1 MGGAATTR
9 ERQAALRARRRSGG
23 LNYIHVWANAD
34 QERTIKAFLADPA
47 AITLHVTADPIESDE
62 VTRLRFD
69 LVQQRAELQQ
79 RLHEVAEK
87 ENKLE
92 AQRRAQDAYDAE
104 VDRLVGREEESE
116 ATYQQ
121 YKAWA
126 DEAKQRLD
134 DVYKRERELDR
145 QERQLKS
152 IGARLN
158 KDRESNAVTDKAR
171 TEALVQRFTTKPDY
185 SKPGIP
191 NKPIDDE
198 WTIANR
204 AKEISKLTTRTKAVN
219 TSLSTLMREFK
230 DLLGDKETADLEDAM
245 RILNRITNAAGTAQ
259 KKTRAL
265 EAKIKKEVKQ
275 RHIMAY
281 KAATA
286 RLEGLPDADKVL
298 ILCTLD
304 PKDFDLQ
311 RLLYGHRD
319 APRAGAPQVLR
330 ATEVLREVEESAHN
344 NIRDRIKDHLKAGQS
359 LDQALT
365 SLNAL
370 IAKRMPE
377 AKDIYGYRIQ
387 EAIAEVVAERLAK
400 ANGM

>member
-1 MGGAATTR
+1 MGGAATAR
-9 ERQAALRARRRSGG
+9 ERQAALRDRRRKDG

-34 QERTIKAFLADPA
+34 QEQAIKAFLADPA
-47 AITLHVTADPIESDE
+47 ANPLHVTVDPVESDE
-62 VTRLRFD
+62 VIRLRFD

-79 RLHEVAEK
+79 RIHEVAEK
-87 ENKLE
+87 EIKLE

-104 VDRLVGREEESE
+104 EDRLVRREEESE
-116 ATYQQ
+116 ATYQK

-126 DEAKQRLD
+126 DEAKQRLEA
-134 DVYKRERELDR
+134 VYQRERDLDQ

-152 IGARLN
+152 AGARLQ

-171 TEALVQRFTTKPDY
+171 TEALIQRFTTERDY
-185 SKPGIP
+185 RANGVVY
-191 NKPIDDE
+191 KPIVDDYRIE
-198 WTIANR
+198 QR
-204 AKEISKLTTRTKAVN
+204 AKEISKLTTRTKTVN
-219 TSLSTLMREFK
+219 TSLATLMREFK

-245 RILNRITNAAGTAQ
+245 RILNRISNAAGTAQ

-265 EAKIKKEVKQ
+265 EAKIKEEEKQ

-311 RLLYGHRD
+311 RLLYQHRD
-319 APRAGAPQVLR
+319 APRAGAPRVLR
-330 ATEVLREVEESAHN
+330 ATQALREVEESAHN
-344 NIRDRIKDHLKAGQS
+344 NIRNRIKDHLKAGQG

-365 SLNAL
+365 SLNDL
-370 IAKRMPE
+370 ISKRMPE
-377 AKDIYGYRIQ
+377 AQDTYGYRIQ

-400 ANGM
+400 ANGV